1 MADESAKSGVLG
13 HLPPWPR
20 KALNN
25 SVIGMEQAYR
35 QRKGLPL
42 LSDADIEAL
51 KAGQPM
57 AWESGDGA
65 SAPLAASSAPPVAP
79 VAPPPPAAT
88 ATSTAAAG
96 NAALSDDVA
105 KWVAEGRK
113 WSKST
118 IAAEQARRGRKGLPA
133 LNDIEIAALLGEPVE
148 SVAAA
153 PAAAAPVPA
162 APRPTAPS
170 GPISADVA
178 KWVAEGKKWSKST
191 IAAEQARR
199 SRKSLPAL
207 NDAEITAL
215 LGEPAT
221 PAAAPAASVP
231 AAAPAA
237 PAPAAPRPVAAKAA
251 PPSAAASVAR
261 TGTSTSYVGTPAVGT
276 SKAAAAGGVAS
287 IGPEDSEVNQQ
298 RRRLAWSAVAAFL
311 VAWFLAFFRF
321 FLPRTLFE
329 PATSFKIGYPEEYGL
344 GVDTKFQQKYR
355 IWIDRTPD
363 RIFVIYARCTHLG
376 CTPDWKP
383 SENKFKCP
391 CHGSGYDSEGINFE
405 GPAPRPM
412 DRAKVEI
419 APDGQ
424 ILVDVS
430 KLYQWPKGQPTQFN
444 EDGAYLRA

>member
-1 MADESAKSGVLG
+1 MVAFWGIFRRGRGRRSIIRSSA
-13 HLPPWPR
+13 
-20 KALNN
+20 
-25 SVIGMEQAYR
+25 MEQAYR

-57 AWESGDGA
+57 AWESGNGGT
-65 SAPLAASSAPPVAP
+65 APAAASPA
-79 VAPPPPAAT
+79 PPPAA
-88 ATSTAAAG
+88 ASFRLSRLRPLQRAQPSAKKSPSGWRKVGNGANRPSPRSRRGARARGLPALNDVEIAALLGEPVAEAAAP
-96 NAALSDDVA
+96 AAPVPAAAPTPAPAVASGPISADVA

-118 IAAEQARRGRKGLPA
+118 IAAEQARRGRKGLPT
-133 LNDIEIAALLGEPVE
+133 LNDAEIAALLGEPAAA
-148 SVAAA
+148 VATPAASAPVTAA
-153 PAAAAPVPA
+153 PAAA
-162 APRPTAPS
+162 R
-170 GPISADVA
+170 
-178 KWVAEGKKWSKST
+178 
-191 IAAEQARR
+191 
-199 SRKSLPAL
+199 
-207 NDAEITAL
+207 
-215 LGEPAT
+215 
-221 PAAAPAASVP
+221 PAAATA
-231 AAAPAA
+231 
-237 PAPAAPRPVAAKAA
+237 
-251 PPSAAASVAR
+251 SAAASVSR
-261 TGTSTSYVGTPAVGT
+261 SGDSTSYVGTPAVGT
-276 SKAAAAGGVAS
+276 SRAAKAGGVAS
-287 IGPEDSEVNQQ
+287 IGPEDNEVNQQ
-298 RRRLAWSAVAAFL
+298 RRRLVWSAVAAFL

-355 IWIDRTPD
+355 IWVDRTPD

-430 KLYQWPKGQPTQFN
+430 RLYQWPKGQPTQFN
-444 EDGAYLRA
+444 DDGAFLRA